1 MIVMS
6 IAGVDPSGGAGILAD
21 IKTFQALGVYGT
33 GIVTALTAQNPQMMY
48 SLKAIETDYVEEQID
63 AVLDSYNVE
72 YIKTGMLYS
81 KDIIKTVSK
90 KIREYNLKA
99 VVDPVMVA
107 TSGGE
112 LAKDDLSQ
120 NLLKYLLPKAI
131 LTTPNVSEAEKLTGI
146 KIADEEKAEIACEK
160 LGKICNNIITGGHL
174 NGTNI
179 TGIDG
184 KISTFKQELL
194 KTDNVHGSGCN
205 FSAAIVSYLSQK
217 NDLKTSILKASEY
230 TYESIKNGKYGTL
243 IATSDS
249 LFLSLGISTSKTS
262 LILPGFLSIIT
273 ILSAR

>member
-6 IAGVDPSGGAGILAD
+6 IAGVDPSGGAGIFAD

-33 GIVTALTAQNPQMMY
+33 GIVTALTAQNPQKMY
-48 SLKAIETDYVEEQID
+48 SLKAIETSYVEEQID
-63 AVLDSYNVE
+63 AILDTYNVE

-81 KDIIKTVSK
+81 TDIIKSVSK

-112 LAKDDLSQ
+112 LAKNDLSQ

-131 LTTPNVSEAEKLTGI
+131 LTTPNVSEAEKLTNI
-146 KIADEEKAEIACEK
+146 KITNEEEAKIACEK
-160 LGKICNNIITGGHL
+160 LGKTCNNIITGGHL
-174 NGTNI
+174 NGINTIN
-179 TGIDG
+179 IDG
-184 KISTFKQELL
+184 STSIFKQKLL
-194 KTDNVHGSGCN
+194 KTDNLHGSGCN

-217 NDLKTSILKASEY
+217 NDLKTSILKASDY

-243 IATSDS
+243 IAK
-249 LFLSLGISTSKTS
+249 L
-262 LILPGFLSIIT
+262 
-273 ILSAR
+273 

>member
-6 IAGVDPSGGAGILAD
+6 IAGVDPSGGAGIFAD

-33 GIVTALTAQNPQMMY
+33 GIVTALTAQNPQKMY
-48 SLKAIETDYVEEQID
+48 SLKAIETSYVEEQID
-63 AVLDSYNVE
+63 AILDTYNVE

-81 KDIIKTVSK
+81 TDIIKSVSK

-112 LAKDDLSQ
+112 LAKNDLSQ

-131 LTTPNVSEAEKLTGI
+131 LTTPNVSEAEKLTNI
-146 KIADEEKAEIACEK
+146 KITNEEEAKKACEK
-160 LGKICNNIITGGHL
+160 LGKTCNNIITGGHL
-174 NGTNI
+174 NGINTINIDGSTNI
-179 TGIDG
+179 
-184 KISTFKQELL
+184 FKQKLL
-194 KTDNVHGSGCN
+194 KTDNLHGSGCN

-217 NDLKTSILKASEY
+217 NDLKTSILKASDY

-243 IATSDS
+243 IAK
-249 LFLSLGISTSKTS
+249 L
-262 LILPGFLSIIT
+262 
-273 ILSAR
+273 

>member
-6 IAGVDPSGGAGILAD
+6 IAGVDPSGGAGIFAD

-33 GIVTALTAQNPQMMY
+33 GIVTALTAQNPQKMY
-48 SLKAIETDYVEEQID
+48 SLKAIETSYVEEQID
-63 AVLDSYNVE
+63 AILDTYNVE

-81 KDIIKTVSK
+81 TDIIKSVSK

-112 LAKDDLSQ
+112 LAKNDLSQ

-131 LTTPNVSEAEKLTGI
+131 LTTPNVFEAEKLTNI
-146 KIADEEKAEIACEK
+146 KITNEEEAKKACEK
-160 LGKICNNIITGGHL
+160 LGKTCNNIITGGHL
-174 NGTNI
+174 NGINTIN
-179 TGIDG
+179 IDG
-184 KISTFKQELL
+184 STSIFKQKLL
-194 KTDNVHGSGCN
+194 KTDNLHGSGCN

-217 NDLKTSILKASEY
+217 NDLKTSILKASDY

-243 IATSDS
+243 IAK
-249 LFLSLGISTSKTS
+249 L
-262 LILPGFLSIIT
+262 
-273 ILSAR
+273 

>member
-6 IAGVDPSGGAGILAD
+6 IAGVDPSGGAGIFAD

-33 GIVTALTAQNPQMMY
+33 GIVTALTAQNPQKMY
-48 SLKAIETDYVEEQID
+48 SLKAIETSYVEEQID
-63 AVLDSYNVE
+63 AILDTYNVE

-81 KDIIKTVSK
+81 TDIIKSVSK

-112 LAKDDLSQ
+112 LAKNDLSQ

-131 LTTPNVSEAEKLTGI
+131 LTTPNVSEAEKLTNI
-146 KIADEEKAEIACEK
+146 KITNEEEAKKACEK
-160 LGKICNNIITGGHL
+160 LRKTCNNIITGGHL
-174 NGTNI
+174 NGINTIN
-179 TGIDG
+179 IDG
-184 KISTFKQELL
+184 STSIFKQKLL
-194 KTDNVHGSGCN
+194 KTDNLHGSGCN

-217 NDLKTSILKASEY
+217 NDLKTSILKASDY

-243 IATSDS
+243 IAK
-249 LFLSLGISTSKTS
+249 L
-262 LILPGFLSIIT
+262 
-273 ILSAR
+273 